1 MAFVRGLETFT
12 QTIQCRRFSTK
23 NCEFKRLPLVIK
35 DQPALVYR
43 GLMID
48 SSRHFL
54 PLNLIEETI
63 DAMMYNK
70 MNVLHWHLVDED
82 SFPLILDSHPE
93 IAKYAAYSPEETYT
107 SNDARNIV
115 KYAMKKGVRVV
126 PELDTPGHA
135 SSWGL
140 AP

>member
-1 MAFVRGLETFT
+1 M
-12 QTIQCRRFSTK
+12 
-23 NCEFKRLPLVIK
+23 
-35 DQPALVYR
+35 DQPALTYR

-54 PLNLIEETI
+54 PLHLIEETI

-70 MNVLHWHLVDED
+70 MNVLHWHIVDED

-93 IAKYAAYSPEETYT
+93 IAKYASYSPEETYT
-107 SNDARNIV
+107 SNDARHIV